1 MIIKKADSLMNDS
14 ELNQLVDKVK
24 IWSLTQSTKNQIEE
38 LTEMFNRGGMAR
50 LQEYD
55 RVKPIPKEDLE
66 YWTIDADE
74 YNFIINNSVSHLIV
88 PLDTLATY
96 SLSDSILVHSIDLPN
111 FDTFNLNGSLPKKI
125 AYPLPVPILKPTG
138 GRYNFLSLL
147 KNSSSYQNVSPD
159 VDKMSSDVE
168 NIISKIIEP
177 NQDFINT
184 KYLNRSNIGM
194 IYLSY
199 SGNITPTIIVQTR
212 PNLEFLSKDSTATN
226 LNGNYSF
233 LNTYFEPSA
242 VTYLLAKIR
251 KILYRKGQPDEIR
264 GSKDIKGMES
274 RIERIHAKELN
285 KNIPNNRIVYSNLTE
300 GLLLLPAP
308 YAIKIWEGYMDAV
321 EKVSNFGLG
330 GDIKLDTER
339 LIIKKLKRNFKNFMQ
354 DNSYTK
360 PLSIKRIKERYT
372 SKVVGNIIRE
382 AVQTSLP
389 GFKQGDGR
397 QQGFNLEKSDGGL
410 PPNIE
415 NLQEVL
421 KSPLER
427 LELEGKMAFL
437 KTGELEIN
445 NQGLREFTKNLS
457 AEPSAVINPNT
468 TITKID
474 KMLRSSDY
482 LTTLLD
488 GISSERLSN
497 LTLKELL
504 EILYDNEPDFKKLL
518 DSIVNRHGAMFLVDI
533 LSNSADG
540 FFLGKYIKNLI
551 EIDGEKS
558 NAKIVFNHTKTHLNN
573 INPAQGHTVVII
585 ISEWD
590 DSSLNERQ
598 IVLGFKFN
606 ENMGKEGLVIE
617 EVDARIVR
625 QRGPQ
630 ASFTIDMN
638 ASSDYYIEVR
648 KVIKRIFSPELF
660 YSPAGKTASGQ
671 VGGKLNPMHRSAEFL
686 SNSIKN
692 MLSSNPNIVEVEP
705 FKYDAL
711 TNAVRGIYIVFNPY
725 GMISR
730 DWVSSSNTLHA
741 WVTVDSRK
749 AGPVRSGSMASG
761 SMCMGSFMLSKTS
774 NSFTAT
780 NSNCINASAGGSEE
794 TLFPVLVGGGSS
806 ATLDVLASLMTA
818 LGYLNS
824 NPSTGVSPVERQI
837 FNQLESV
844 YVPPLAQGSENKFKY
859 RISNQDK
866 DFIMGGFGIKSLIKD
881 AADDAEEV
889 RQLLNSVTMT
899 SKIEGYINLMDTN
912 TFNYKLFIKGEGLG
926 KLIDYLGLHSFTLGQ
941 SSDTAE
947 KLVLQRSYSFKVNR
961 EVLGKFINDQK
972 NHDNK
977 QIMEFKNIVAEDDLN
992 SQGENSNSN
1001 GDRLSEQFKPLLD
1014 EIGTVNGLI
1023 TNINQIANTNE
1034 DYIHYHNDETGPYR
1048 KEKKLDST
1056 NPTEEDSEII
1066 MLKQLILFINIKDEK
1081 TLTLENFKEFINK
1094 NKSDIINKI
1103 ITETTLGADYRSR
1116 GNDPGRVLDDITG
1129 RKLM

>member
-24 IWSLTQSTKNQIEE
+24 IWSLTQSTKNQIVE
-38 LTEMFNRGGMAR
+38 LTEMFNRGGIAL

-55 RVKPIPKEDLE
+55 RVRPIPKEDLE

-147 KNSSSYQNVSPD
+147 KNSSSYQNISPD

-212 PNLEFLSKDSTATN
+212 PNLQFLSKDSTATN

-251 KILYRKGQPDEIR
+251 KILYRKGQPNEIR
-264 GSKDIKGMES
+264 GSKDIRGMES
-274 RIERIHAKELN
+274 RVEKIHAKELN
-285 KNIPNNRIVYSNLTE
+285 KLFSPNRIVYSNLTE
-300 GLLLLPAP
+300 GLLFLPAP
-308 YAIKIWEGYMDAV
+308 YAIEIWEGYKDAL
-321 EKVSNFGLG
+321 EKISNFGLG

-457 AEPSAVINPNT
+457 VSEVAATIPGINT
-468 TITKID
+468 VITKID

-518 DSIVNRHGAMFLVDI
+518 DSIVNRHGTIFLSTI

-558 NAKIVFNHTKTHLNN
+558 NAKIVFNHTKTNLNN
-573 INPAQGHTVVII
+573 INPEQGHTVVII
-585 ISEWD
+585 ISEWN

-730 DWVSSSNTLHA
+730 DWVSSQHTLHA

-749 AGPVRSGSMASG
+749 AGPVRSGAKASG
-761 SMCMGSFMLSKTS
+761 SMCMGSFMLNKTD
-774 NSFTAT
+774 NSFRAS
-780 NSNCINASAGGSEE
+780 NSNCINATSGGSEA
-794 TLFPVLVGGGSS
+794 TLFPVLDGGGSS
-806 ATLDVLASLMTA
+806 ATLDLLASLMTA

-824 NPSTGVSPVERQI
+824 NPSTGVTPVERQI

-844 YVPPLAQGSENKFKY
+844 YVPPLAQGSDNKFKY
-859 RISNQDK
+859 KISNQDI

-881 AADDAEEV
+881 AENDEEV
-889 RQLLNSVTMT
+889 RQLLNSMTVT
-899 SKIEGYINLMDTN
+899 SKIEGYINLMDIN
-912 TFNYKLFIKGEGLG
+912 TFTYKLHIKGEGLN

-941 SSDTAE
+941 SSETA
-947 KLVLQRSYSFKVNR
+947 KSLVLHRSYSFKVNR
-961 EVLGKFINDQK
+961 EVLGKFINLQK

-977 QIMEFKNIVAEDDLN
+977 QIMEFRSIVSEEDLN
-992 SQGENSNSN
+992 SQGENPNSN

-1023 TNINQIANTNE
+1023 TNINEVLDN
-1034 DYIHYHNDETGPYR
+1034 DYILYGNDDQTYK
-1048 KEKKLDST
+1048 KEKKLGST

-1116 GNDPGRVLDDITG
+1116 GNDPDRVLYDITG